1 MEPRKGDLAIFEIDD
16 RKMTGKV
23 LIVNEHDST
32 CDLEAIDGQNEKNR
46 VKHLPKA
53 EMTLVGYLWSADGA
67 IELCRKER
75 GECYYCGMPLT
86 GECIILTSLRDGEVY
101 HLHEGCS
108 EESTEPYPTPKP

>member
-46 VKHLPKA
+46 VNIYRKPKRR
-53 EMTLVGYLWSADGA
+53 L
-67 IELCRKER
+67 
-75 GECYYCGMPLT
+75 
-86 GECIILTSLRDGEVY
+86 
-101 HLHEGCS
+101 
-108 EESTEPYPTPKP
+108 